1 MTFENLPI
9 RKDIQR
15 ALKEQGYSVPTPIQE
30 KAIPALMEGKDVLGS
45 AQTGTG
51 KTAAFAIPILQSLSL
66 KPRSKGIKALV
77 LAPTRE
83 LAAQIGESFKAY
95 GKHLPL
101 TSAVIFG
108 GVSQG
113 PQEQAVRR
121 GVDILVATPGRLLDL
136 IGQDIVNLSSISYF
150 VLDEADR
157 MLDMGFIHDVKKIMA
172 HIPNDRQTMLFSATI
187 PKEILDLSKKL
198 LNNPVRI
205 SVVPV
210 EATLDIITQ
219 TLYKVKKP
227 DKVNLLSYLLSQDDV
242 TSALVFTRTKH
253 FANKLSKML
262 NQRGFTTEAIHGNKS
277 QTARTQALA
286 NFKKSRTTVLVA
298 TDIAARGL
306 DIEGLS
312 HVINFDLP
320 EVPETYIHRIGRTGR
335 AGFSGISIS
344 FQTPDEEKYLR
355 DIEKH
360 IGMKI
365 PVGTYDQRDLDKVQ
379 PVRKE
384 TPPHTQEK
392 NTMDAAKNDGAGIK
406 NSRNKKKKQRNEQ
419 NQPSSSEPRNDKA
432 KKAGNSDNAKR
443 HKPKEQSST
452 NNDKKPHEEKKR
464 SLNSQT
470 SNQNNTR
477 DNSHGNNR
485 QKRERG
491 PRQKNNNQQTK
502 PANDSNLH
510 SKDME
515 NVIDGKV
522 IVKYNRHDFH
532 YNRDILLETKDN
544 DKT

>member
-15 ALKEQGYSVPTPIQE
+15 ALIEQGYTIPTPIQE
-30 KAIPALMEGKDVLGS
+30 QAIPVLMEGKDILGS

-66 KPRSKGIKALV
+66 KPKSKGIKALI

-83 LAAQIGESFKAY
+83 LAAQIDESFKAY

-172 HIPNDRQTMLFSATI
+172 HIPNERQTMLFSATI
-187 PKEILDLSKKL
+187 PKEILELSRSL
-198 LNNPVRI
+198 LKNPVRV

-210 EATLDIITQ
+210 EATLEIITQ

-227 DKVNLLSYLLSQDDV
+227 DKINLLSYLLSKDDV

-312 HVINFDLP
+312 HVVNFDLP

-365 PVGTYDQRDLDKVQ
+365 PVGTYDQKDLDNVQ
-379 PVRKE
+379 SVRKE
-384 TPPHTQEK
+384 TPPHTQETK
-392 NTMDAAKNDGAGIK
+392 TMDAATNDGTRSKRTRKK
-406 NSRNKKKKQRNEQ
+406 NNKERTEQTAPTPVSQNNTPKQASNQ
-419 NQPSSSEPRNDKA
+419 NGKRRQ
-432 KKAGNSDNAKR
+432 NARPQQERK
-443 HKPKEQSST
+443 T
-452 NNDKKPHEEKKR
+452 DKKPREEKKQ
-464 SLNSQT
+464 NSDVRA
-470 SNQNNTR
+470 STR
-477 DNSHGNNR
+477 IDNRGNNR
-485 QKRERG
+485 SKGNR
-491 PRQKNNNQQTK
+491 NQNQNVNSAKQTK
-502 PANDSNLH
+502 PAEDLKAY

-515 NVIDGKV
+515 PVIDGKV
-522 IVKYNRHDFH
+522 IHKYNRHDFH
-532 YNRDILLETKDN
+532 YNRDALVKTKDN
-544 DKT
+544 ETK